1 MNEKEFIKMTDM
13 FFDIIMKNIINCN
26 IALELIYENDDLLVD
41 KQQHLVL
48 MVFYRE
54 LFERLISIKTLYH
67 EKLIGSSNVVIR
79 SFYET
84 LLQLLFML
92 FPLEKFNEKIEC
104 YMVFFSHK
112 RMVDVK
118 KYIDNDPMLGNNDSW
133 KNILEE
139 KKKEYHTLQGKYID
153 IYKDKMNYYDENRK
167 FCKSWYCL
175 FNQHITSIPRLANK
189 LDRMQLHE
197 KIPKDWFT
205 SIHQKIYN
213 YLSGFSHGINV
224 LDTVQM
230 IDNEIYINDVYSLIN
245 ASVGIT
251 YVYKLI
257 ETYNACILSSYPNF
271 KFDILDM
278 MFLNKLEKQICEMDN
293 QQI

>member
-1 MNEKEFIKMTDM
+1 MDEKEFIKMTDM
-13 FFDIIMKNIINCN
+13 FFYIIMKNITNCN
-26 IALELIYENDDLLVD
+26 IALELLYENDDLLVD

-92 FPLEKFNEKIEC
+92 FPLEKFNEKIGC

-118 KYIDNDPMLGNNDSW
+118 KYIDKDAMLKNNNSW

-139 KKKEYHTLQGKYID
+139 KKKDYHTLQGKYIGT
-153 IYKDKMNYYDENRK
+153 YKNKINQYDRDRK
-167 FCKSWYCL
+167 FYKSWYCL
-175 FNQHITSIPRLANK
+175 FNQHITSISKLANE

-213 YLSGFSHGINV
+213 YLSEFSHGINV

-230 IDNEIYINDVYSLIN
+230 TDNEIYINDVCSLIN
-245 ASVGIT
+245 ASVGIA
-251 YVYKLI
+251 YVHKLI
-257 ETYNACILSSYPNF
+257 ETYNACISSAYPNL
-271 KFDILDM
+271 KFNIRDM
-278 MFLNKLEKQICEMDN
+278 MFLNELEKKICKLDK

>member
-1 MNEKEFIKMTDM
+1 MDEKEFIKMTDM
-13 FFDIIMKNIINCN
+13 FFDIIMKNINNCN
-26 IALELIYENDDLLVD
+26 IALELLYENDDLLID
-41 KQQHLVL
+41 KQQNLVL
-48 MVFYRE
+48 MAFYRE

-84 LLQLLFML
+84 LLQLLFMV
-92 FPLEKFNEKIEC
+92 FPLGKFNEKICC

-118 KYIDNDPMLGNNDSW
+118 KYIDNDAMLENNDSW

-139 KKKEYHTLQGKYID
+139 KRKEYHTLQGKYID
-153 IYKDKMNYYDENRK
+153 IYKDKMNYYDGNGK

-175 FNQHITSIPRLANK
+175 FNQHITSIPKLASE

-197 KIPKDWFT
+197 KIPKDWFI

-213 YLSGFSHGINV
+213 YLSEFSHGINV
-224 LDTVQM
+224 LNTVQM
-230 IDNEIYINDVYSLIN
+230 TDNDIYINDVYSLIN
-245 ASVGIT
+245 ASVGIA

-257 ETYNACILSSYPNF
+257 ETYNACISSSYPNL
-271 KFDILDM
+271 KFNIRDM
-278 MFLNKLEKQICEMDN
+278 MFLNELEKKICNLDK